1 MKEDKTLLKIIYS
14 LVAILLITLLIRFT
28 LDSFLSVKKDQM
40 VHKAYEKQ
48 STYVDSIHVLNSK
61 IFWLEDS
68 INYLNQEIEY
78 YEYVKQ

>member
-1 MKEDKTLLKIIYS
+1 MKENNAPWTAIYTLIA
-14 LVAILLITLLIRFT
+14 VLLIVILYDGYRF
-28 LDSFLSVKKDQM
+28 SKKDVAM
-40 VHKAYEKQ
+40 CKVYERQ
-48 STYVDSIHVLNSK
+48 SAYVDSIHVLNNK

>member
-1 MKEDKTLLKIIYS
+1 MKENNNLWAVIYTLIA
-14 LVAILLITLLIRFT
+14 VLLIVILYDGYHFSKR
-28 LDSFLSVKKDQM
+28 DVAMCK
-40 VHKAYEKQ
+40 VYEKQ

-78 YEYVKQ
+78 YEYIK

>member
-1 MKEDKTLLKIIYS
+1 MKEDKTLWTAIYV
-14 LVAILLITLLIRFT
+14 LIAVLLIVILYDGYRFSKRDVAMCKT
-28 LDSFLSVKKDQM
+28 
-40 VHKAYEKQ
+40 YERQ

>member
-1 MKEDKTLLKIIYS
+1 MKYSTLWTVIYTLMAV
-14 LVAILLITLLIRFT
+14 LVIVILYDGYRFSKR
-28 LDSFLSVKKDQM
+28 DVAMYK
-40 VHKAYEKQ
+40 VYEKQ

-78 YEYVKQ
+78 YEYLK

>member
-1 MKEDKTLLKIIYS
+1 MKENKTLWAAIYT
-14 LVAILLITLLIRFT
+14 LIAVLLIVILHDGYRFSKR
-28 LDSFLSVKKDQM
+28 DVAMCK
-40 VHKAYEKQ
+40 VYERQ
-48 STYVDSIHVLNSK
+48 SAYVDSIHVLNSK

>member
-1 MKEDKTLLKIIYS
+1 MKENDNLWITIYIIIAS
-14 LVAILLITLLIRFT
+14 LLIVILYDGHRFSKR
-28 LDSFLSVKKDQM
+28 DVAMCK
-40 VHKAYEKQ
+40 VYEKQ
-48 STYVDSIHVLNSK
+48 STYVDSIHALNNK